1 MKEALFVGCVITLV
15 LGMAGIVYFLSEKG
29 VPTWACVLVAVVLS
43 ILYAL
48 VVTRGAI
55 FANKRR
61 YR

>member
-15 LGMAGIVYFLSEKG
+15 LGMAGIVFFLSEKG
-29 VPTWACVLVAVVLS
+29 APTWVCVLAAVVLS
-43 ILYAL
+43 IVYAL